1 MLTALRE
8 SMGLPVSEEDIID
21 KDTYCFY
28 HALRQ
33 EAELVE
39 LALGVEQEKS
49 LTRIKNNN
57 PEMGQGDG
65 AKGNKTQ
72 GGRNDK
78 KDIFIFGSGSS
89 GASSNQESN
98 GANRKSGEGEQTEK
112 QSRLPLFPGVDIDAL
127 PESPERQELFEKS
140 IGCKTQ

>member
-1 MLTALRE
+1 
-8 SMGLPVSEEDIID
+8 MGLPVSEEIDIDEDNFI
-21 KDTYCFY
+21 FY
-28 HALRQ
+28 RAIRH

-49 LTRIKNNN
+49 LTRIEDKN

-78 KDIFIFGSGSS
+78 KDIFIFGSGSN
-89 GASSNQESN
+89 GASSSQESN

-112 QSRLPLFPGVDIDAL
+112 QSRLPLFPGVDTDAL
-127 PESPERQELFEKS
+127 PVSPERQELFEKS